1 MKMTGTNISMIR
13 GDSETL
19 TIRCSEPFVH
29 GDTVYMTVRES
40 AESGVEFQER
50 VTAFGDEG
58 EAVIGISHDDTKNMA
73 FGSYFYDVQVTRAD
87 GRVKTLIPKS
97 RLVLE
102 EEITY

>member
-1 MKMTGTNISMIR
+1 MI
-13 GDSETL
+13 E
-19 TIRCSEPFVH
+19 
-29 GDTVYMTVRES
+29 
-40 AESGVEFQER
+40 
-50 VTAFGDEG
+50 
-58 EAVIGISHDDTKNMA
+58 ISHDDTKAMA